1 MLFVI
6 LCSFFMASCLGNIE
20 EKKEEGKSID
30 IQELSYWECSDSLRF
45 EQLPK
50 EKRRVIEWA
59 KFFLET
65 PYKGATLEVGDD
77 FKTIIN
83 FDVFDCTT
91 FVENILTLAS
101 LDKVSEDDF
110 SRVLML
116 FRYRT
121 GKPLGYP
128 SRLHYF
134 SEWIKVNQEK
144 GLIEDLTKELGGIEV
159 KEQIN
164 FMTKHRKSYP
174 ALKNEAN
181 YQKIK
186 KIEERLSQYPMYI
199 IPKQKLSEVSEY
211 IKDGDVIALA
221 TSISGLDFVHLGFA
235 IWQNK
240 TLHLLHASS
249 TANKVIISEETLENL
264 LNRRSNVCGIAVLRL
279 KKESV
284 R

>member
-1 MLFVI
+1 M
-6 LCSFFMASCLGNIE
+6 
-20 EKKEEGKSID
+20 KKEPKS
-30 IQELSYWECSDSLRF
+30 STTGNWAYWEYSDSLHF
-45 EQLPK
+45 ERLPK
-50 EKRRVIEWA
+50 EKNTVVEWA

-65 PYKGATLEVGDD
+65 PYEAATLEVGND

-83 FDVFDCTT
+83 LDAFDCTT
-91 FVENILTLAS
+91 FVENVLALSLLDTISEENFTQTL
-101 LDKVSEDDF
+101 
-110 SRVLML
+110 MQ

-164 FMTKHRKSYP
+164 FMTKHRKSYS
-174 ALKNEAN
+174 ALKNEVN
-181 YQKIK
+181 YLEIQ

-199 IPKQKLSEVSEY
+199 IPKKKLGEVAKN

-240 TLHLLHASS
+240 TLYLLHASS
-249 TANKVIISEETLENL
+249 AAGKVIISKETLEEL
-264 LNRRSNVCGIAVLRL
+264 LNKRSNVYGIAVLRL
-279 KKESV
+279 NEK
-284 R
+284 